1 MSAKTSYLVAY
12 NATSFLLWSYLISY
26 TLSLLPAAFSE
37 SKLHT
42 LYGSLLPSLAVIQTL
57 AILEIIHATFGLV
70 RASPLAT
77 ALQIGGKN
85 LVVWTV
91 MIRFPEIF
99 VGDDGQGAV
108 GIWGFLGC
116 ILPWGISE
124 IIRYGFFV
132 VQLTSGDTPNW
143 LKWLR

>member
-1 MSAKTSYLVAY
+1 MSAKTSYLLAY
-12 NATSFLLWSYLISY
+12 NAASLLLWSYLILY
-26 TLSLLPAAFSE
+26 TLSVLPAAYSQ

-42 LYGSLLPSLAVIQTL
+42 LYGSLLPLLTATQTAAL
-57 AILEIIHATFGLV
+57 LEILHATFGLV

-91 MIRFPEIF
+91 MTRFPEIF

-116 ILPWGISE
+116 LLPWGFSE
-124 IIRYGFFV
+124 IIRYGYFV